1 MLVLGSSSTY
11 SQHINHSGQDSLKF
25 SFELHYFGP
34 DLRLAQTK
42 TVIPIQSVQNA
53 DCRPGTK
60 CRLQTGY
67 KMQTENSDCFFVWYV
82 LACHLTTYRASLN
95 RFSAIIFYDYLHY
108 CGIFL
113 ARFSITDVLYI
124 ISSIPRV
131 FSLCGRVGW
140 CVRNVFTEFTNL
152 KAHFQP

>member
-53 DCRPGTK
+53 DCRLGTK
-60 CRLQTGY
+60 CRLRIQTVFSFDTWWHVIL
-67 KMQTENSDCFFVWYV
+67 QLTER
-82 LACHLTTYRASLN
+82 H
-95 RFSAIIFYDYLHY
+95 AIAFPQSSFYDYLHY